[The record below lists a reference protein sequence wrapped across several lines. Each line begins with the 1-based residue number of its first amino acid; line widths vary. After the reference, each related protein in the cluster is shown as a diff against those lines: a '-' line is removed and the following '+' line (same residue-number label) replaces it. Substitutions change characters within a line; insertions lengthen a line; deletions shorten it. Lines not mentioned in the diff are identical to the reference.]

1 MAQPIKITLEPLTE
15 QEGEKPLFTPPEGT
29 TPEQAAAQDFESIV
43 GQAMELPEGFQPP
56 EVGPY
61 TDVEA
66 PKANIPITLEPI
78 AYESTK
84 PGLYERALGAVIP
97 DRAQAALAQGVEA
110 VGEKYVKPAYDWLTT
125 SPQFVRDAVKAQE
138 KKIDEILEK
147 PPVPAGEDVV
157 VDPMLGIMRSQAL
170 PDELSRETAKLV
182 ALKVGEAVSSPIDMA
197 SMAMGGVGPA
207 VTRARYLGKVPAA
220 VEKTVRGVDLGV
232 QATAATPAVVEA
244 VKAINEAVADPSM
257 GNVAGATASAF
268 MASFA
273 GLGAVDA
280 FRATGTRISD
290 RDRVVSDK
298 EWDAVRN
305 RVRAAQMTDE
315 DYSAMMRR
323 PLALPEGLPQI
334 DTART
339 PEGDFIRTV
348 IPSEGTMTARPPLEL
363 PASRPPAEEFVRTV
377 IPSGETIRV
386 QPPRDELAV
395 ANAQSVARTN
405 EFNAKVKRITETFRE
420 DGIVLKRD
428 QAVMMANITD
438 PREYSLTRQAILDT
452 MRPLPQNSPEA
463 RQVRKATS
471 LKGFEEL
478 TPEMVGQG
486 SIKLYRGTKP
496 EWEGAPT
503 VGDALFMS
511 PDRKV
516 AEAYAG
522 KTGKVTEQ
530 DVTFNN
536 LLEADTWIQAKSK
549 LGLARDVGMDGLIRA
564 ARAEGYD
571 GLSFTS
577 KWGREYVVIPPA
589 KKAGVV
595 AAEVPVLEKAAPA
608 PEPLVP
614 LPKSPRMIELE
625 PLIYD
630 SGLVDEVG
638 NPVFVN
644 EAGAPVDPRKY
655 QDPREVVRTPQEQA
669 LFDQQL
675 DRRVDLD
682 RRAAAIELVG
692 KLPKEAS
699 VTVRLP
705 EAEAPVPATFLG
717 RVPDSAGFSR
727 VATSEGEIVVPN
739 VDITAAAAP
748 KPKAAVKARRPEV
761 VRTGTP
767 KVGTETPEVRTKQA
781 ALDEVQ
787 KEEYTA
793 ARLMA
798 LSKEAVAKAKAG
810 KTSKGEIARLEKLS
824 DTATKEFLAAGD
836 KRVAAKKELEAA
848 KVRAKP
854 AEVRT
859 EAPKVGTKQAKV
871 RTDPIQVQEKA
882 EQIQSR
888 IEYLDELKATREITP
903 EEYKARVAEAQAEL
917 AATKATPPT
926 VTKVKDVTVG
936 GWDVQ
941 VGPNKYRIFRDP
953 EDRWWYLDGPGHH
966 SRRVLSAGGTKA
978 DAIKSLT
985 DKEAY
990 WRDLIAR
997 ENAFIARAKKL
1008 RDAAVKK
1015 GMVSRVED
1023 WADKTL
1029 KDYRGRIS
1037 ANPFLDPK
1045 WVAANAV
1052 KGAFIM
1058 GRGATTFGRWSA
1070 GMVKELGDEIRPHLR
1085 KLWKYLHNQDVAG
1098 ILAGRRRVKP
1108 GEGTVKI
1115 TPAELIQQAVGDA
1128 AENRRLFLAMRE
1140 GTGVAKNPEV
1150 TFTTKPD
1157 ASGNTKPITVGATTG
1172 DGGKSYDAW
1181 MEETKAW
1188 MSPKEIADAR
1198 RWYQE
1203 ANQMFRDIYGGDMP
1217 RELLLWL
1224 MSQQNVSPSGGIGNI
1239 SNVKD
1244 MLAGIGLGKKGGLA
1258 HKKLMAVLSGEMVEG
1273 TAAGLSRKLLD
1284 FVDSGQ
1290 LKNTR
1295 TFHGD
1300 DPEMGQPAVADV
1312 WSGRDSGHV
1321 DHQTLSRLY
1330 DMAESGNLYLDGE
1343 PVKLEVSEFKTI
1355 KESGES
1361 RRVPLEM
1368 TYKTPSMPEPVALEV
1383 DLTSSPS
1390 GTQYEGV
1397 SKWMNEGARR
1407 MNLAEFAGISD
1418 WTAIEFQAVGW
1429 MRTLKQ
1435 YGRAGQ
1441 TVQEAFESNI
1451 RRIPAEVNYSSGSI
1465 LPFEFPAWG
1474 DLEPAAQRKITTDV
1488 LNKLVPDLVRAV
1500 GGSLKLVNISEGQ
1513 GRFAGEVSPMTSIE
1527 VLGSDAATTILRDA
1541 LAYVTDQQATMSW
1554 RAVVGGENKRAVIIK
1569 RADGQKLSDADLNR
1583 ITGEAK
1589 LEGYS
1594 VMRSPGDGNMILV
1607 TDADRKFTPRS
1618 FTAEKAK
1625 ALTTRLEEWTKGNP
1639 DLPLDVRDVP
1649 STIKSSTNDWNKSP
1663 DGEVYLQNI
1672 VRAGGGTRV
1681 SQLVDLRKRYASDYL
1696 EPAFAEHSPQLL
1708 EQFRAERADAKG
1720 RWLPDA
1726 IARRDFR
1733 DAIAAAAKKHPYGKA
1748 VTIKTAEEYAERG
1761 FKFYLAPDKS
1771 AGVAVTPDGDLVSVF
1786 KAPGSKVDVDPLL
1799 KQAAERAIKLDAYDT
1814 GNGFLIDKYAKLGF
1828 RPVAR
1833 VAFNPDFAP
1842 KGWSYK
1848 RLGRPDIV
1856 YMVRDP
1862 DGVTGAPKI
1871 KGKYSDIR
1879 DQVPPLQFED
1889 ALKRQTSAAD
1899 DVRTDRSLG
1908 RDRRGSI
1915 NLSLLSALGE
1925 SSIGSAIGFAYGY
1938 NKDSSASTADRIIN
1952 GFMWGALGA
1961 GVANTKL
1968 RNAVLDGIYKAR
1980 IPIKFMGPGPQ
1991 KLLGGMDNW
2000 PIFVRSGLEGMYD
2013 AIKGERMLAESIK
2026 DAPLKALDKLE
2037 KMRGKVGTPGDWTA
2051 VGDFLANRT
2060 SPMLILNKELRAQAK
2075 FVRSTIDDF
2084 SRVLIQT
2091 GIATPGTD
2099 LHDTIVRNM
2108 GEYLTRTYKIF
2119 TDPNFEYD
2127 PANVVRAATEYAT
2140 QLALEGDTRPFADL
2154 VNEGQAQA
2162 AHQMAK
2168 VKGTG
2173 MEPARSFAQGNG
2185 IARVDGS
2192 LLKPRKE
2199 LSEAWAEMLGIEKDP
2214 IRAAAITVDRMADM
2228 IAARATQFKIAEVGL
2243 ELGLLSRRFSKQHSI
2258 PMTPESGRPIS
2269 SDPSAPL
2276 LPNDVARNPLDGL
2289 FTTPEVQ
2296 DAMYTLR
2303 AYQSASAPL
2312 RALSFVTAAVKIG
2325 KTALH
2330 PISVAPNFLSAASQ
2344 PLVQGHLIQ
2353 GIFHPGIYRDA
2364 FSISFNTPIPSNA
2377 AKIRADIP
2385 MLIREGILKQDV
2397 NLNDLVETAQTA
2409 GYTDLGNR
2417 MVTWFPKTMAIPK
2430 GLIKG
2435 ALWTYGK
2442 VEEFPRLI
2450 SFYAEVGRYSWA
2462 MFGKTMDDLAPEE
2475 LALVYRK
2482 AVDVTKRV
2490 YPNSQMVP
2498 EVVKKFS
2505 TTGALEPFVAYKWS
2519 VFQTTMETV
2528 KTVKSD
2534 IDEGRKTGNPRMI
2547 QSGVVRLTGLIGAL
2561 YGAYWMNEALNQING
2576 VSGEQDKALRRRLPD
2591 WDRTGMLIVP
2601 TLTPEEV
2608 AYANQSYLLPQ
2619 SLISSAIKAG
2629 LEGAD
2634 PVQAGAAFIKET
2646 AGSMVSDGGL
2656 ILKPVMEA
2664 VTGFNE
2670 YGRRIYPRDGGK
2682 YVDVSEIQA
2691 DAVRNAATGG
2701 QNLVTGAM
2709 HVLKSAA
2716 PGFMTE
2722 GLKWYKSAR
2731 EEVGPD
2737 GQIYKPGDLGARL
2750 MGVRLHR
2757 INLPLQFE
2765 RQAGELFSRIN
2776 DARTEFGRARNRKDA
2791 TPESIETAYQ
2801 MSEQSRRIVYRDL
2814 VQYLDDAKLLGQNRD
2829 ETIRM
2834 LQKAGVPS
2842 DFLLGAINKIY
2853 IPGTKE
2859 KEVSARDQFE
2869 AIKRL
2874 PEAEQ
2879 MAQWT
2884 RIQMTDPKLAKQFQ
2898 QFGQEETRGI
2908 TSEIRMLKNLDE
2920 DNGQRARMIAQL
2932 VLNAGEDGRDIKLQE
2947 FRSAGLIKGETG
2959 RQLFGDS
2966 DAASKTWAEAEVL
2979 LQTGKNPNFL
2989 PLPSSSIEA
2998 APRPALPYN
3007 ARQIESMKTLEQP
3020 TQPTPPIQ
3028 LPPEGEVFQDDSTGK
3043 TYRKRPDGSYERI
3056 R

>member
-15 QEGEKPLFTPPEGT
+15 QEGEKPLFTPPAEI
-29 TPEQAAAQDFESIV
+29 TPEQAAAENFEIIV
-43 GQAMELPEGFQPP
+43 GRAMELPEGFQPP

-61 TDVEA
+61 TDIEA
-66 PKANIPITLEPI
+66 TKANIPITLEPV
-78 AYESTK
+78 AYESTE
-84 PGLYERALGAVIP
+84 PGTYEQILGKFLP
-97 DRAQAALAQGVEA
+97 DKTQAALAQGVEA
-110 VGEKYVKPAYDWLTT
+110 AGEKYVKPAYDWLTT
-125 SPQFVRDAVKAQE
+125 SPKFVRDAVKAQE

-170 PDELSRETAKLV
+170 PDELSRETAKLA

-207 VTRARYLGKVPAA
+207 VTRARYLGRVSAP

-244 VKAINEAVADPSM
+244 VKAINEAVADPTA
-257 GNVAGATASAF
+257 GNIAGATASTFLA
-268 MASFA
+268 AFA
-273 GLGAVDA
+273 GPAVVDA

-290 RDRVVSDK
+290 RDYVVSDAQW
-298 EWDAVRN
+298 EAAQN
-305 RVRAAQMTDE
+305 RMRAAQMTDA
-315 DYSAMMRR
+315 DFSAARTR
-323 PLALPEGLPQI
+323 PLELPEGLPQI

-377 IPSGETIRV
+377 IPSGETIQV
-386 QPPRDELAV
+386 QPPRDELAE
-395 ANAQSVARTN
+395 ANVRSVARTK
-405 EFNAKVKRITETFRE
+405 EFNERVKRITETFRE

-549 LGLARDVGMDGLIRA
+549 LGLARDAGMDGLIRA
-564 ARAEGYD
+564 ARAQGYD

-595 AAEVPVLEKAAPA
+595 AGEVPVLEKAAPA

-614 LPKSPRMIELE
+614 LPVSPRRIELE

-655 QDPREVVRTPQEQA
+655 QDPREVVRTPQEQV
-669 LFDQQL
+669 LYDQQL
-675 DRRVDLD
+675 DRRIDLE
-682 RRAAAIELVG
+682 RKSTAIELVE

-705 EAEAPVPATFLG
+705 EADAPVPATFLG

-739 VDITAAAAP
+739 VDITAAPQAPAA
-748 KPKAAVKARRPEV
+748 AAA
-761 VRTGTP
+761 
-767 KVGTETPEVRTKQA
+767 
-781 ALDEVQ
+781 
-787 KEEYTA
+787 
-793 ARLMA
+793 MA
-798 LSKEAVAKAKAG
+798 
-810 KTSKGEIARLEKLS
+810 
-824 DTATKEFLAAGD
+824 
-836 KRVAAKKELEAA
+836 
-848 KVRAKP
+848 
-854 AEVRT
+854 
-859 EAPKVGTKQAKV
+859 Q
-871 RTDPIQVQEKA
+871 PI
-882 EQIQSR
+882 
-888 IEYLDELKATREITP
+888 
-903 EEYKARVAEAQAEL
+903 
-917 AATKATPPT
+917 
-926 VTKVKDVTVG
+926 VTKVKDPTIG

-941 VGPNKYRIFRDP
+941 LGPNKYRIFRDP
-953 EDRWWYLDGPGHH
+953 ENRWWYLDAVGHY
-966 SRRVLSAGGTKA
+966 SGRVLSVRDKA
-978 DAIKSLT
+978 DAIKNLIENEAFWIKSIEQENLTIAKIRARTVEAKATPAKAAAKATVPAAPLAPAPAEVLKPGLDTKMAEVEVALSVVPSSKSTGKMPGLDKLNKESQTDPMAARLLSDIAADTLRFLFQDVPTAKVDYIPAIGLYGGELEGSLRMRLT
-985 DKEAY
+985 FNEA
-990 WRDLIAR
+990 D
-997 ENAFIARAKKL
+997 RAKVL
-1008 RDAAVKK
+1008 VRL
-1015 GMVSRVED
+1015 SR
-1023 WADKTL
+1023 
-1029 KDYRGRIS
+1029 
-1037 ANPFLDPK
+1037 F
-1045 WVAANAV
+1045 
-1052 KGAFIM
+1052 
-1058 GRGATTFGRWSA
+1058 
-1070 GMVKELGDEIRPHLR
+1070 
-1085 KLWKYLHNQDVAG
+1085 
-1098 ILAGRRRVKP
+1098 
-1108 GEGTVKI
+1108 
-1115 TPAELIQQAVGDA
+1115 
-1128 AENRRLFLAMRE
+1128 
-1140 GTGVAKNPEV
+1140 AKNFDQEQIHMRLVLPE
-1150 TFTTKPD
+1150 D
-1157 ASGNTKPITVGATTG
+1157 SLVGQSYG
-1172 DGGKSYDAW
+1172 DGSYNTSSYTW
-1181 MEETKAW
+1181 KAKGLER
-1188 MSPKEIADAR
+1188 PKIE
-1198 RWYQE
+1198 Q
-1203 ANQMFRDIYGGDMP
+1203 
-1217 RELLLWL
+1217 
-1224 MSQQNVSPSGGIGNI
+1224 
-1239 SNVKD
+1239 
-1244 MLAGIGLGKKGGLA
+1244 LA
-1258 HKKLMAVLSGEMVEG
+1258 
-1273 TAAGLSRKLLD
+1273 
-1284 FVDSGQ
+1284 
-1290 LKNTR
+1290 
-1295 TFHGD
+1295 
-1300 DPEMGQPAVADV
+1300 
-1312 WSGRDSGHV
+1312 
-1321 DHQTLSRLY
+1321 
-1330 DMAESGNLYLDGE
+1330 
-1343 PVKLEVSEFKTI
+1343 
-1355 KESGES
+1355 KESGLYGFTVS
-1361 RRVPLEM
+1361 NDQLLAYYVGDPN
-1368 TYKTPSMPEPVALEV
+1368 
-1383 DLTSSPS
+1383 DLKAI
-1390 GTQYEGV
+1390 TQFKKSAEKV
-1397 SKWMNEGARR
+1397 SKSLG
-1407 MNLAEFAGISD
+1407 
-1418 WTAIEFQAVGW
+1418 
-1429 MRTLKQ
+1429 
-1435 YGRAGQ
+1435 
-1441 TVQEAFESNI
+1441 
-1451 RRIPAEVNYSSGSI
+1451 
-1465 LPFEFPAWG
+1465 
-1474 DLEPAAQRKITTDV
+1474 
-1488 LNKLVPDLVRAV
+1488 RAV
-1500 GGSLKLVNISEGQ
+1500 GRVERLWVYGRGGIKLPDIRGGLPVAASESNAIAQRIASRLASREVKALPQDTKLTPEIKARGVQIAKAYGEMPMDDLSTNWKTRRAYEELSDEIIEQFAALPIKVEIWRGDGQPYKNSKEMRTDILQRNHLYIFGTDAKSFGPEGIVYDNHPLLEKSDFTDMRGRPLLVNDLFRAVHDYYAHTLSPVQFGPL
-1513 GRFAGEVSPMTSIE
+1513 GETAAHRNHMLMTRSPWARWAMTSE
-1527 VLGSDAATTILRDA
+1527 TLGQNN
-1541 LAYVTDQQATMSW
+1541 YVNF
-1554 RAVVGGENKRAVIIK
+1554 G
-1569 RADGQKLSDADLNR
+1569 
-1583 ITGEAK
+1583 
-1589 LEGYS
+1589 
-1594 VMRSPGDGNMILV
+1594 
-1607 TDADRKFTPRS
+1607 
-1618 FTAEKAK
+1618 
-1625 ALTTRLEEWTKGNP
+1625 
-1639 DLPLDVRDVP
+1639 
-1649 STIKSSTNDWNKSP
+1649 P
-1663 DGEVYLQNI
+1663 DGEFN
-1672 VRAGGGTRV
+1672 RANPAKT
-1681 SQLVDLRKRYASDYL
+1681 KYAPQKTALLPIEFTKIGDPML
-1696 EPAFAEHSPQLL
+1696 DAEM
-1708 EQFRAERADAKG
+1708 
-1720 RWLPDA
+1720 DA
-1726 IARRDFR
+1726 IGKM
-1733 DAIAAAAKKHPYGKA
+1733 KKPEFTREGKRKIS
-1748 VTIKTAEEYAERG
+1748 TER
-1761 FKFYLAPDKS
+1761 
-1771 AGVAVTPDGDLVSVF
+1771 
-1786 KAPGSKVDVDPLL
+1786 
-1799 KQAAERAIKLDAYDT
+1799 
-1814 GNGFLIDKYAKLGF
+1814 
-1828 RPVAR
+1828 
-1833 VAFNPDFAP
+1833 
-1842 KGWSYK
+1842 
-1848 RLGRPDIV
+1848 
-1856 YMVRDP
+1856 
-1862 DGVTGAPKI
+1862 
-1871 KGKYSDIR
+1871 
-1879 DQVPPLQFED
+1879 
-1889 ALKRQTSAAD
+1889 
-1899 DVRTDRSLG
+1899 
-1908 RDRRGSI
+1908 RRGAL

-1968 RNAVLDGIYKAR
+1968 RNAVFDRLYKAR

-2013 AIKGERMLAESIK
+2013 VIKGERMLAESIK
-2026 DAPLKALDKLE
+2026 DAPLKALDALE
-2037 KMRGKVGTPGDWTA
+2037 KMRPGTAPSMMNRVMSKAGLVRPFVAATPGDWTA
-2051 VGDFLANRT
+2051 VGDFLANRA

-2075 FVRSTIDDF
+2075 LVRSTLDDF

-2140 QLALEGDTRPFADL
+2140 QLKLEKDPRPFSDL

-2162 AHQMAK
+2162 AYQMAK

-2192 LLKPRKE
+2192 ILKPRKE

-2214 IRAAAITVDRMADM
+2214 IRSAAITVDRMADM
-2228 IAARATQFKIAEVGL
+2228 IAARATQFKIVEVGL
-2243 ELGLLSRRFSKQHSI
+2243 ELGLLSRRFGKQHSI

-2289 FTTPEVQ
+2289 FTTPEVR
-2296 DAMYTLR
+2296 DGMYTLR

-2312 RALSFVTAAVKIG
+2312 RALSFLTAGVKIG

-2353 GIFHPGIYRDA
+2353 AMFHPGIYRDA
-2364 FSISFNTPIPSNA
+2364 FSISFNTPFPSNA
-2377 AKIRADIP
+2377 AKIKSDIP

-2409 GYTDLGNR
+2409 GYTDVGNKL
-2417 MVTWFPKTMAIPK
+2417 VTWFPKLTAIPK

-2519 VFQTTMETV
+2519 VFQTAMETV

-2534 IDEGRKTGNPRMI
+2534 INEGRKTGNPRMI

-2709 HVLKSAA
+2709 HVLKSTA
-2716 PGFMTE
+2716 PGFITE
-2722 GLKWYKSAR
+2722 GMKWYKSAR

-2737 GQIYKPGDLGARL
+2737 GQIYKPSDLGARL
-2750 MGVRLHR
+2750 MGVRLQR

-2765 RQAGELFSRIN
+2765 RQAGELFSRVN

-2814 VQYLDDAKLLGQNRD
+2814 VQYLDDAKLLGQDR
-2829 ETIRM
+2829 EATVRM
-2834 LQKAGVPS
+2834 LQRAGVPS
-2842 DFLLGAINKIY
+2842 DFLLGAINRIY
-2853 IPGTKE
+2853 VPGAKE

-2869 AIKRL
+2869 AMKLL
-2874 PEAEQ
+2874 PEAKQ
-2879 MAQWT
+2879 MAEWT
-2884 RIQMTDPKLAKQFQ
+2884 RIQMEDPKLAKQFQ
-2898 QFGQEETRGI
+2898 KFGQEAARGV
-2908 TSEIRMLKNLDE
+2908 TSEVRMLQNLDE

-2932 VLNAGEDGRDIKLQE
+2932 VLNEGEDTREAKLQE
-2947 FRSAGLIKGETG
+2947 FRNAGLIKGETG
-2959 RQLFGDS
+2959 RMLFGDS
-2966 DAASKTWAEAEVL
+2966 EAASKIWAEADVL
-2979 LQTGKNPNFL
+2979 LRTGKNPNFL
-2989 PLPSSSIEA
+2989 PLPSSSVVEGPPKPA
-2998 APRPALPYN
+2998 EPPKRATPPVQSAPQENVFRDSQTGKLWRQLPDGRY
-3007 ARQIESMKTLEQP
+3007 EEV
-3020 TQPTPPIQ
+3020 TQPPPVPGKKTSFI
-3028 LPPEGEVFQDDSTGK
+3028 EGRLYRDPTTGVMK
-3043 TYRKRPDGSYERI
+3043 VYRNGQFV
-3056 R
+3056 

>member
-1 MAQPIKITLEPLTE
+1 MAQPTEITLEPLTE
-15 QEGEKPLFTPPEGT
+15 QEGEKPLFTPPAEI
-29 TPEQAAAQDFESIV
+29 TPEQAAAQEFESIV

-61 TDVEA
+61 TDIEA
-66 PKANIPITLEPI
+66 TKANIPITLEPVV
-78 AYESTK
+78 YESTE
-84 PGLYERALGAVIP
+84 PGMYERVLGAFLP
-97 DRAQAALAQGVEA
+97 DKTQAALAQAVETA
-110 VGEKYVKPAYDWLTT
+110 GEEYIKPAYDWLTT
-125 SPQFVRDAVKAQE
+125 SPKFVRDAVKAQE
-138 KKIDEILEK
+138 KKIDEILAR
-147 PPVPAGEDVV
+147 PPAPAEEDVV
-157 VDPMLGIMRSQAL
+157 VDPMLGITRSQAL
-170 PDELSRETAKLV
+170 PSELSGETAKLV

-207 VTRARYLGKVPAA
+207 VTRARYLGRVSAPL
-220 VEKTVRGVDLGV
+220 EKTVRGVDLGV
-232 QATAATPAVVEA
+232 QTTAATPAVVEA
-244 VKAINEAVADPSM
+244 VKAINEAVADPTA
-257 GNVAGATASAF
+257 GNIAGATASAF
-268 MASFA
+268 MAGFA

-298 EWDAVRN
+298 EWGAVRN
-305 RVRAAQMTDE
+305 RVKAAQMTDE
-315 DYSAMMRR
+315 EYSAMMRR

-348 IPSEGTMTARPPLEL
+348 VPPGETVVARPPLEL
-363 PASRPPAEEFVRTV
+363 PASRPPAEEFIRTV
-377 IPSGETIRV
+377 IPSGETINV
-386 QPPRDELAV
+386 PPPRDELAE
-395 ANAQSVARTN
+395 ANIRSVARTKDFN
-405 EFNAKVKRITETFRE
+405 ERVKRITETFRE
-420 DGIVLKRD
+420 EGIVLKRD

-452 MRPLPQNSPEA
+452 LRPLPQNSPEA

-478 TPEMVGQG
+478 TPEMVK
-486 SIKLYRGTKP
+486 I
-496 EWEGAPT
+496 E
-503 VGDALFMS
+503 
-511 PDRKV
+511 
-516 AEAYAG
+516 
-522 KTGKVTEQ
+522 
-530 DVTFNN
+530 
-536 LLEADTWIQAKSK
+536 
-549 LGLARDVGMDGLIRA
+549 
-564 ARAEGYD
+564 
-571 GLSFTS
+571 
-577 KWGREYVVIPPA
+577 PP
-589 KKAGVV
+589 KKRGVV
-595 AAEVPVLEKAAPA
+595 AGEVPVLEKAAPT
-608 PEPLVP
+608 PEPLTP
-614 LPKSPRMIELE
+614 LPVSLRRIELE

-644 EAGAPVDPRKY
+644 ERGAPVDPRKY
-655 QDPREVVRTPQEQA
+655 QDPREVIRTPQEQA
-669 LFDQQL
+669 LYDQQL
-675 DRRVDLD
+675 TRLTELGRKS
-682 RRAAAIELVG
+682 AALEAVQQ
-692 KLPKEAS
+692 LPENAP

-705 EAEAPVPATFLG
+705 EAGAPVPATFLG

-727 VATSEGEIVVPN
+727 VATSEGQMVVPN
-739 VDITAAAAP
+739 VDIVAAAAP
-748 KPKAAVKARRPEV
+748 KPKAVVKARRPEV
-761 VRTGTP
+761 VRT
-767 KVGTETPEVRTKQA
+767 EIPEVRAKQA
-781 ALDEVQ
+781 ALEAAEKDEYV
-787 KEEYTA
+787 A
-793 ARLMA
+793 ARVSIAAREML
-798 LSKEAVAKAKAG
+798 AKAKTG
-810 KTSKGEIARLEKLS
+810 KTSKVEIARLEKSS
-824 DTATKEFLAAGD
+824 DDAREEFLAASD
-836 KRVAAKKELEAA
+836 KKIAAAKALEEVKSPTGGA
-848 KVRAKP
+848 P
-854 AEVRT
+854 A
-859 EAPKVGTKQAKV
+859 
-871 RTDPIQVQEKA
+871 
-882 EQIQSR
+882 
-888 IEYLDELKATREITP
+888 
-903 EEYKARVAEAQAEL
+903 
-917 AATKATPPT
+917 
-926 VTKVKDVTVG
+926 VTKVKDITVG

-941 VGPNKYRIFRDP
+941 LGPNKYRIFRDP

-966 SRRVLSAGGTKA
+966 SRRVLSTGTKA
-978 DAIKSLT
+978 DAIKSLADNET
-985 DKEAY
+985 Y
-990 WRDLIAR
+990 WQNLIAR
-997 ENAFIARAKKL
+997 ENAFIARGKKL
-1008 RDAAVKK
+1008 RDAAMKK

-1029 KDYRGRIS
+1029 KDYRGRVS

-1045 WVAANAV
+1045 WVAANAI

-1058 GRGATTFGRWSA
+1058 GRGATTFSRWSA
-1070 GMVKELGDEIRPHLR
+1070 GMLKELGEEIRPHLR
-1085 KLWKYLHNQDVAG
+1085 KLWKYLHNEDVPG
-1098 ILAGRRRVKP
+1098 ILAGRRRVKA
-1108 GEGTVKI
+1108 TTKI

-1128 AENRRLFLAMRE
+1128 AENRRLFLAMRQ

-1157 ASGNTKPITVGATTG
+1157 ADGKTKPITVGATTG

-1198 RWYQE
+1198 LWYRE
-1203 ANQMFRDIYGGDMP
+1203 ANQMFRDIYGDDMP

-1258 HKKLMAVLSGEMVEG
+1258 HKKLMAVLSGEMAEG

-1300 DPEMGQPAVADV
+1300 DPAMGQPAVADV

-1355 KESGES
+1355 KEGGER

-1368 TYKTPSMPEPVALEV
+1368 TYKTASMPEPVPLEV

-1397 SKWMNEGARR
+1397 SKWMNDGARR
-1407 MNLAEFAGISD
+1407 MNLAEFAGITD
-1418 WTAIEFQAVGW
+1418 WTPIEFQAVGW

-1488 LNKLVPDLVRAV
+1488 LNKLVPDLVKTV

-1541 LAYVTDQQATMSW
+1541 LAYVTDQQTAMSW

-1569 RADGQKLSDADLNR
+1569 RADGQKLSDTDLNR

-1607 TDADRKFTPRS
+1607 TDADRNFTPRS
-1618 FTAEKAK
+1618 FSAEKAK

-1663 DGEVYLQNI
+1663 NGEVYLQNI

-1681 SQLVDLRKRYASDYL
+1681 SQLVGLRNRYAAEYL

-1726 IARRDFR
+1726 LARRDFR

-1771 AGVAVTPDGDLVSVF
+1771 AGVGVTPDGDLVSVF
-1786 KAPGSKVDVDPLL
+1786 KAPGSKADVDPLL

-1814 GNGFLIDKYAKLGF
+1814 GNGFLINKYGKLGF

-1848 RLGRPDIV
+1848 QLGRPDIV

-1862 DGVTGAPKI
+1862 DGVTGAPKVE
-1871 KGKYSDIR
+1871 GNYSEIR
-1879 DQVPPLQFED
+1879 NQIPPMQFED
-1889 ALKRQTSAAD
+1889 AVKRQAAAAD
-1899 DVRTDRSLG
+1899 DVRTDRSMS
-1908 RDRRGSI
+1908 RARRGAI

-1968 RNAVLDGIYKAR
+1968 RNAVFDGLYKAR
-1980 IPIKFMGPGPQ
+1980 IPVKVMGPGAQ
-1991 KLLGGMDNW
+1991 RLLGGMDNW
-2000 PIFVRSGLEGMYD
+2000 PIFVRSGLGGLYD
-2013 AIKGERMLAESIK
+2013 VIKGERMLAESIK
-2026 DAPLKALDKLE
+2026 DTPLKALDALE

-2051 VGDFLANRT
+2051 VGDYLANQAN
-2060 SPMLILNKELRAQAK
+2060 PMLILNKELRAQAK
-2075 FVRSTIDDF
+2075 IVRSTIDDF
-2084 SRVLIQT
+2084 SRALVAL
-2091 GIATPGTD
+2091 GIATPGSD
-2099 LHDTIVRNM
+2099 LHDTIYDNL
-2108 GEYLTRTYKIF
+2108 GKYLTRTYKIF

-2127 PANVVRAATEYAT
+2127 PANVVRAATEYAA
-2140 QLALEGDTRPFADL
+2140 QLRLEGDTRPFEDL
-2154 VNEGQAQA
+2154 VNEGHAQTA
-2162 AHQMAK
+2162 YQMAK

-2192 LLKPRKE
+2192 ILKPRKE
-2199 LSEAWAEMLGIEKDP
+2199 LSEAWAELLGIEKDP

-2228 IAARATQFKIAEVGL
+2228 IAARATQFKIAEVGE
-2243 ELGLLSRRFSKQHSI
+2243 ELGLLSRRFSKQHPI
-2258 PMTPESGRPIS
+2258 PMTSEKGTPVS

-2276 LPNDVARNPLDGL
+2276 LPRDVARNPLDGL
-2289 FTTPEVQ
+2289 FTTPEVR
-2296 DAMYTLR
+2296 DAMFTLR
-2303 AYQSASAPL
+2303 AYQTASLPIRSLA
-2312 RALSFVTAAVKIG
+2312 FITAGVKIG

-2353 GIFHPGIYRDA
+2353 AIFHPGIYRDA
-2364 FSISFNTPIPSNA
+2364 FSISFNTPFPSNA
-2377 AKIRADIP
+2377 AKIKADIP

-2409 GYTDLGNR
+2409 GYTDVGNKL
-2417 MVTWFPKTMAIPK
+2417 VTWFPKTMAIPK
-2430 GLIKG
+2430 GIIKG

-2450 SFYAEVGRYSWA
+2450 SFYAEAGRYSHA
-2462 MFGKTMDDLAPEE
+2462 MFGKPFEDLVPEE
-2475 LALVYRK
+2475 AALVYRK
-2482 AVDVTKRV
+2482 AIDVTKRV

-2505 TTGALEPFVAYKWS
+2505 TVGALEPFVAYKWS
-2519 VFQTTMETV
+2519 IFQTTVETV
-2528 KTVKSD
+2528 KTAKGD
-2534 IDEGRKTGNPRMI
+2534 LDEGRRTGNPRMI
-2547 QSGVVRLTGLIGAL
+2547 KAGVARLTGLIGAL
-2561 YGAYWMNEALNQING
+2561 YGAYWLNEAYNQLNG

-2591 WDRTGMLIVP
+2591 WDRTGMLMVT
-2601 TLTPEEV
+2601 TLTPDEV

-2619 SLISSAIKAG
+2619 SMISAAIKAG
-2629 LEGAD
+2629 LEGVTPA
-2634 PVQAGAAFIKET
+2634 QAGAAFIKET

-2664 VTGFNE
+2664 VTGYNE

-2682 YVDVSEIQA
+2682 YVDVSGVQA
-2691 DAVRNAATGG
+2691 DAIRNAATGG
-2701 QNLVTGAM
+2701 QNLVVGAM
-2709 HVLKSAA
+2709 HVLKSTA
-2716 PGFMTE
+2716 PGFLTE
-2722 GLKWYKSAR
+2722 GMKWYRAAR

-2737 GQIYKPGDLGARL
+2737 GQVYKVGDLGARL
-2750 MGVRLHR
+2750 LGARLQR

-2776 DARTEFGRARNRKDA
+2776 EARTEFGRARNRKDA
-2791 TPESIETAYQ
+2791 TPESVESAYQ
-2801 MSEQSRRIVYRDL
+2801 LSEQSRRIVYRDL
-2814 VQYLDDAKLLGQNRD
+2814 VQYLDDAKMLSQDR
-2829 ETIRM
+2829 EATIRL
-2834 LQKAGVPS
+2834 LQKAGIPS

-2853 IPGTKE
+2853 VPGAKE
-2859 KEVSARDQFE
+2859 KQVSARDEFE

-2879 MAQWT
+2879 LAQWT
-2884 RIQMTDPKLAKQFQ
+2884 RIQMEDPKLAKQFQ
-2898 QFGQEETRGI
+2898 KFGQEEARGI
-2908 TSEIRMLKNLDE
+2908 TLEVRMLQNLDE

-2932 VLNAGEDGRDIKLQE
+2932 VLNETEDNRGPKLQE
-2947 FRSAGLIKGETG
+2947 FRNAGLIKGETG

-2966 DAASKTWAEAEVL
+2966 DAASKIWAEADVL
-2979 LQTGKNPNFL
+2979 LRTGKNPNFL
-2989 PLPSSSIEA
+2989 PLPSSSA
-2998 APRPALPYN
+2998 VQGPPKPAEPPKRATSPTQPPPQEGLFRDSETGKLWRQLPNGQY
-3007 ARQIESMKTLEQP
+3007 EEVTQP
-3020 TQPTPPIQ
+3020 TQGPA
-3028 LPPEGEVFQDDSTGK
+3028 G
-3043 TYRKRPDGSYERI
+3043 R
-3056 R
+3056 

>member
-15 QEGEKPLFTPPEGT
+15 QEGERPLFTSPAEI
-29 TPEQAAAQDFESIV
+29 TPEQAAAQEFESIV

-61 TDVEA
+61 TDIEA
-66 PKANIPITLEPI
+66 TKANIPIKLEPVV
-78 AYESTK
+78 YESTE
-84 PGLYERALGAVIP
+84 PGMYERVLGAFLP
-97 DRAQAALAQGVEA
+97 DKTQAALAQAAETA
-110 VGEKYVKPAYDWLTT
+110 GEKYIKPAYDWLTT
-125 SPQFVRDAVKAQE
+125 SPQFVRDAVKKQE
-138 KKIDEILEK
+138 AKIDEILAR
-147 PPVPAGEDVV
+147 PPAPAEEDVV

-197 SMAMGGVGPA
+197 SIAMGGGIGPA
-207 VTRARYLGKVPAA
+207 VTAARRMGKVSAS
-220 VEKTVRGVDLGV
+220 VEKTVRGVDLGA
-232 QATAATPAVVEA
+232 QITAATPAVVEA
-244 VKAINEAVADPSM
+244 VKAINEAVADPTA
-257 GNVAGATASAF
+257 GNVAGATASTFLA
-268 MASFA
+268 AFA

-290 RDRVVSDK
+290 RDRVLSDN

-305 RVRAAQMTDE
+305 RVKAAQMTDE

-339 PEGDFIRTV
+339 PEGEFIRTV
-348 IPSEGTMTARPPLEL
+348 IPSDGAVAPRPQPALPEFRAPMGEPSIATFLPSGETVLARPPLEL
-363 PASRPPAEEFVRTV
+363 PEFRAPVEELSMPTS
-377 IPSGETIRV
+377 IPSGETIQLPGPRV
-386 QPPRDELAV
+386 D
-395 ANAQSVARTN
+395 
-405 EFNAKVKRITETFRE
+405 RIITAFSE
-420 DGIVLKRD
+420 DGIKLSRE
-428 QAVMMANITD
+428 QATQLANITS
-438 PREYSLTRQAILDT
+438 PLEYSLTRQAILDT
-452 MRPLPQNSPEA
+452 VLPLPENVPAA
-463 RQVRKATS
+463 RELRKATS
-471 LKGFEEL
+471 LKGFEEMI
-478 TPEMVGQG
+478 P
-486 SIKLYRGTKP
+486 
-496 EWEGAPT
+496 
-503 VGDALFMS
+503 
-511 PDRKV
+511 V
-516 AEAYAG
+516 A
-522 KTGKVTEQ
+522 
-530 DVTFNN
+530 
-536 LLEADTWIQAKSK
+536 
-549 LGLARDVGMDGLIRA
+549 
-564 ARAEGYD
+564 
-571 GLSFTS
+571 
-577 KWGREYVVIPPA
+577 A
-589 KKAGVV
+589 KKATP

-644 EAGAPVDPRKY
+644 ERGAPVDPRKY

-669 LFDQQL
+669 LYDQQISRLVEL
-675 DRRVDLD
+675 DRKSTALEV
-682 RRAAAIELVG
+682 VQQ
-692 KLPKEAS
+692 LPENAP

-705 EAEAPVPATFLG
+705 EAETPVPATFLG

-727 VATSEGEIVVPN
+727 VATSEGEMVVPN
-739 VDITAAAAP
+739 VDIAAAAAP
-748 KPKAAVKARRPEV
+748 KPKAVVKARRPEV
-761 VRTGTP
+761 VRT
-767 KVGTETPEVRTKQA
+767 ETSVVRAESPEVRTKQA
-781 ALDEVQ
+781 ALGAAEKDEYV
-787 KEEYTA
+787 A
-793 ARLMA
+793 A
-798 LSKEAVAKAKAG
+798 LSMAAFKEMLVKAKAG
-810 KTSKGEIARLEKLS
+810 KTSKKEIARLEKLR
-824 DTATKEFLAAGD
+824 DDATKEFLAAGD
-836 KRVAAKKELEAA
+836 KKIDAKQELEA
-848 KVRAKP
+848 VQSRAEP
-854 AEVRT
+854 
-859 EAPKVGTKQAKV
+859 AKV
-871 RTDPIQVQEKA
+871 RTKIPEVRTDSIKVQEKA

-903 EEYKARVAEAQAEL
+903 EEYKTRVAEAKAEL
-917 AATKATPPT
+917 AATKATPPV
-926 VTKVKDVTVG
+926 VTKVKDVTIG

-978 DAIKSLT
+978 DAIQSLT

-1008 RDAAVKK
+1008 RDAAMKK

-1029 KDYRGRIS
+1029 KDYQGRVS

-1070 GMVKELGDEIRPHLR
+1070 GMLKELGEEIRPHLR
-1085 KLWKYLHNQDVAG
+1085 KLWKYLHNEDVPG

-1108 GEGTVKI
+1108 TTKI

-1128 AENRRLFLAMRE
+1128 AENRRLFLAMRQ

-1157 ASGNTKPITVGATTG
+1157 ANGKTKPITVGATTG

-1198 RWYQE
+1198 LWYRE
-1203 ANQMFRDIYGGDMP
+1203 ANQMFRDIYGDDMP

-1258 HKKLMAVLSGEMVEG
+1258 HKKLMAVLSGEMAEG

-1300 DPEMGQPAVADV
+1300 DPAMGQPAVADV

-1355 KESGES
+1355 KEGAER

-1368 TYKTPSMPEPVALEV
+1368 TYKTASMPEPVPLEV

-1397 SKWMNEGARR
+1397 SKWMNDGARR
-1407 MNLAEFAGISD
+1407 MNLVGFAGITD
-1418 WTAIEFQAVGW
+1418 WTPIEFQAVGW

-1618 FTAEKAK
+1618 FSAEKAK

-1663 DGEVYLQNI
+1663 NGEVYLQNI

-1681 SQLVDLRKRYASDYL
+1681 SQLVDLRKRYASEYL

-1771 AGVAVTPDGDLVSVF
+1771 AGVGVTPDGDLVSVF
-1786 KAPGSKVDVDPLL
+1786 KAPGSKADVDPLL

-1814 GNGFLIDKYAKLGF
+1814 GNGFLINKYGKLGF

-1862 DGVTGAPKI
+1862 DGVTGAPKVE
-1871 KGKYSDIR
+1871 GNYSEIR
-1879 DQVPPLQFED
+1879 NQIPPLQFED
-1889 ALKRQTSAAD
+1889 AVKRQAAAAD
-1899 DVRTDRSLG
+1899 DVRTDRSMS
-1908 RDRRGSI
+1908 RARRGAI

-1938 NKDSSASTADRIIN
+1938 NKDSSASTMDRIIN

-1968 RNAVLDGIYKAR
+1968 RNAVFDGLYKAR
-1980 IPIKFMGPGPQ
+1980 IPVKVMGPGAQ

-2000 PIFVRSGLEGMYD
+2000 PIFVRSGLGELYD
-2013 AIKGERMLAESIK
+2013 VIKGERMLAESVK
-2026 DAPLKALDKLE
+2026 DTPLKALDALE

-2051 VGDFLANRT
+2051 VGDYLANQAN
-2060 SPMLILNKELRAQAK
+2060 PMLILNKELRAQAK
-2075 FVRSTIDDF
+2075 IVRSTIDDF
-2084 SRVLIQT
+2084 SRNLVAL
-2091 GIATPGTD
+2091 GIATPGSD
-2099 LHDTIVRNM
+2099 LHDTIYNNL
-2108 GEYLTRTYKIF
+2108 GKYLTRTYKIF

-2140 QLALEGDTRPFADL
+2140 QLKLEGDTRPFADL

-2162 AHQMAK
+2162 AYQMAK

-2185 IARVDGS
+2185 IARVDKS
-2192 LLKPRKE
+2192 ILKPRKE

-2258 PMTPESGRPIS
+2258 PMTSEEGPPIS

-2276 LPNDVARNPLDGL
+2276 LPRDVARNPLDGL
-2289 FTTPEVQ
+2289 FTTPEVR
-2296 DAMYTLR
+2296 DAMFTLR

-2312 RALSFVTAAVKIG
+2312 RALAFSTAAVKIG

-2353 GIFHPGIYRDA
+2353 AIFHPGIYRDA
-2364 FSISFNTPIPSNA
+2364 LSISFNTPFPSNA

-2397 NLNDLVETAQTA
+2397 NLNDLVETAQAA
-2409 GYTDLGNR
+2409 GYTDVGNKL
-2417 MVTWFPKTMAIPK
+2417 VTWFPKTMAIPK
-2430 GLIKG
+2430 AVIKG

-2450 SFYAEVGRYSWA
+2450 SFYAEVGRYSHA
-2462 MFGKTMDDLAPEE
+2462 LFGKPFEDLVPEE
-2475 LALVYRK
+2475 AALVYRK
-2482 AVDVTKRV
+2482 AIDVTKRV

-2505 TTGALEPFVAYKWS
+2505 TVGALEPFVAYKWS
-2519 VFQTTMETV
+2519 IFQTTIETV
-2528 KTVKSD
+2528 KTVTTD
-2534 IDEGRKTGNPRMI
+2534 IDEGRRTGNPRMI
-2547 QSGVVRLTGLIGAL
+2547 KAGVARLTGLIGAL
-2561 YGAYWMNEALNQING
+2561 YGAYWLNEAYNQLNG

-2591 WDRTGMLIVP
+2591 WDRTGMLVVP
-2601 TLTPEEV
+2601 TLTPDEV

-2619 SLISSAIKAG
+2619 SMISAAIKAG
-2629 LEGAD
+2629 LEGVTPA
-2634 PVQAGAAFIKET
+2634 QAGAAFIKET

-2656 ILKPVMEA
+2656 ILKPVMET
-2664 VTGFNE
+2664 VTGYNE

-2691 DAVRNAATGG
+2691 DAIRNAATGG
-2701 QNLVTGAM
+2701 QNLVVGAM
-2709 HVLKSAA
+2709 HVLKSTA

-2722 GLKWYKSAR
+2722 GMKWYKSAR
-2731 EEVGPD
+2731 DEVGPD
-2737 GQIYKPGDLGARL
+2737 GQVYKPSDLGARL
-2750 MGVRLHR
+2750 LGVRLQR

-2776 DARTEFGRARNRKDA
+2776 EARTEFGRARNRKDA

-2801 MSEQSRRIVYRDL
+2801 MSEQSRKIVYRDL
-2814 VQYLDDAKLLGQNRD
+2814 VQYLDDAKLLSQDR
-2829 ETIRM
+2829 EATIRM

-2853 IPGTKE
+2853 VPGTKE
-2859 KEVSARDQFE
+2859 KDVSARDQFE
-2869 AIKRL
+2869 ALKRL

-2879 MAQWT
+2879 DAERLRLQSE
-2884 RIQMTDPKLAKQFQ
+2884 DPRLKKQFQ
-2898 QFGQEETRGI
+2898 ALEREKRAGI
-2908 TSEIRMLKNLDE
+2908 TSEVRMIRNIDE
-2920 DNGQRARMIAQL
+2920 EDGKRARFIAQL
-2932 VLNAGEDGRDIKLQE
+2932 ILNAGDAKAQGLKQE
-2947 FRSAGLIKGETG
+2947 ELRSFGLLSGETG
-2959 RQLFGDS
+2959 RWLYTNPELK
-2966 DAASKTWAEAEVL
+2966 AKTWAEARVL
-2979 LQTGKNPNFL
+2979 LETGKNPNYL
-2989 PLPSSSIEA
+2989 PLPTSSVEQAPAPVAPPARPKPA
-2998 APRPALPYN
+2998 APPAQTAPQNDVFRDDQGRLWRQLPNGKYE
-3007 ARQIESMKTLEQP
+3007 RV
-3020 TQPTPPIQ
+3020 TQPAPVPA
-3028 LPPEGEVFQDDSTGK
+3028 G
-3043 TYRKRPDGSYERI
+3043 R
-3056 R
+3056 

>member
-1 MAQPIKITLEPLTE
+1 MAQPTDITLEPLTE
-15 QEGEKPLFTPPEGT
+15 QEGEKPLFTPPAEVT
-29 TPEQAAAQDFESIV
+29 PEITPEQAAAQEFRSIV
-43 GQAMELPEGFQPP
+43 RQAMRLPEGFQPP

-61 TDVEA
+61 TDIEA
-66 PKANIPITLEPI
+66 SKADIPITLEPVV
-78 AYESTK
+78 YESTE
-84 PGLYERALGAVIP
+84 PGTLERVVGKFLS
-97 DRAQAALAQGVEA
+97 DETQTALAQGVETA
-110 VGEKYVKPAYDWLTT
+110 GEKYVKPAYDWLTT
-125 SPQFVRDAVKAQE
+125 APQFVRDAVKAKE
-138 KKIDEILEK
+138 KKIDEMLEK

-157 VDPMLGIMRSQAL
+157 VDPMLGITRSQAL
-170 PDELSRETAKLV
+170 PSELNREITNLAT
-182 ALKVGEAVSSPIDMA
+182 LKVAEAVSSPIDMA
-197 SMAMGGVGPA
+197 SLAMGGIGPA
-207 VTRARYLGKVPAA
+207 VTRARYLGQVSGPL
-220 VEKTVRGVDLGV
+220 EKTVRGVDLGV

-244 VKAINEAVADPSM
+244 VKAINEAVADPTA
-257 GNVAGATASAF
+257 GNVAGATANVLLTGF
-268 MASFA
+268 V
-273 GLGAVDA
+273 GLGLVDS

-290 RDRVVSDK
+290 RERVVSAK

-315 DYSAMMRR
+315 EYSAMMRR

-339 PEGDFIRTV
+339 PEGEFIRTV
-348 IPSEGTMTARPPLEL
+348 IPSDGAVAPRPQPALPEFRAPMEEPSIATFLPSGETVLARPPLQLPEFRAPVEEL
-363 PASRPPAEEFVRTV
+363 SMPTS
-377 IPSGETIRV
+377 IPSGETIQMPGPRV
-386 QPPRDELAV
+386 DRILA
-395 ANAQSVARTN
+395 AFS
-405 EFNAKVKRITETFRE
+405 E
-420 DGIVLKRD
+420 DGITLSRE
-428 QAVMMANITD
+428 QATQLANITS
-438 PREYSLTRQAILDT
+438 PLEYSLTRQAILDT
-452 MRPLPQNSPEA
+452 VLPLPQNVPEA
-463 RQVRKATS
+463 RELRKATS
-471 LKGFEEL
+471 LKGFEDMI
-478 TPEMVGQG
+478 P
-486 SIKLYRGTKP
+486 
-496 EWEGAPT
+496 
-503 VGDALFMS
+503 
-511 PDRKV
+511 V
-516 AEAYAG
+516 A
-522 KTGKVTEQ
+522 T
-530 DVTFNN
+530 
-536 LLEADTWIQAKSK
+536 
-549 LGLARDVGMDGLIRA
+549 
-564 ARAEGYD
+564 
-571 GLSFTS
+571 
-577 KWGREYVVIPPA
+577 
-589 KKAGVV
+589 KKA
-595 AAEVPVLEKAAPA
+595 AAAGEVPVLEKAAPA

-614 LPKSPRMIELE
+614 LPVSPRRIELE

-644 EAGAPVDPRKY
+644 EAGAPVDPRTY

-669 LFDQQL
+669 LYDQQI
-675 DRRVDLD
+675 DRRIDLD
-682 RRAAAIELVG
+682 RRAAAIEAV
-692 KLPKEAS
+692 KELPQNAP

-705 EAEAPVPATFLG
+705 EADAPVPATFLG
-717 RVPDSAGFSR
+717 RVPDSGGFSR
-727 VATSEGEIVVPN
+727 VATNEGEIVVPN
-739 VDITAAAAP
+739 VDITAAAVP
-748 KPKAAVKARRPEV
+748 KPKAVVKARRPEV
-761 VRTGTP
+761 VGTETP
-767 KVGTETPEVRTKQA
+767 KVGTEISEVGTKQA
-781 ALDEVQ
+781 ALEAAE
-787 KEEYTA
+787 KEEYVA
-793 ARLMA
+793 A
-798 LSKEAVAKAKAG
+798 LSSIAAKEMVTKAKAG
-810 KTSKGEIARLEKLS
+810 KTSKKEIARLERLS
-824 DTATKEFLAAGD
+824 DEMTKEFLTAGD
-836 KRVAAKKELEAA
+836 KKVAAKQELEA
-848 KVRAKP
+848 VQSRAKP
-854 AEVRT
+854 SKVGTKTPE
-859 EAPKVGTKQAKV
+859 VGTKQAKV
-871 RTDPIQVQEKA
+871 GTNPIKVQEKT

-903 EEYKARVAEAQAEL
+903 EEYKTRVAEAQAEL
-917 AATKATPPT
+917 AATKATPPV

-941 VGPNKYRIFRDP
+941 VGSNQYRIFRDP
-953 EDRWWYLDGPGHH
+953 EDRWWYLDGPGHY
-966 SRRVLSAGGTKA
+966 SRRVLSTGTKA

-985 DKEAY
+985 DREAY
-990 WRDLIAR
+990 WQDLIAR
-997 ENAFIARAKKL
+997 ENAFIARGKRL
-1008 RDAAVKK
+1008 RDAAIKK

-1058 GRGATTFGRWSA
+1058 GRGATTFTRWSA
-1070 GMVKELGDEIRPHLR
+1070 GMVKELGEEIRPHLR

-1157 ASGNTKPITVGATTG
+1157 ANGNTKPITVGATTG

-1355 KESGES
+1355 KEGGER

-1407 MNLAEFAGISD
+1407 MNLAQFAGISD

-1451 RRIPAEVNYSSGSI
+1451 RRIPAEVNYSSGAI

-1474 DLEPAAQRKITTDV
+1474 DLDPAAQRKITTDV
-1488 LNKLVPDLVRAV
+1488 LNKLVPDLVKTV
-1500 GGSLKLVNISEGQ
+1500 GGSLKLINISEGQ

-1527 VLGSDAATTILRDA
+1527 VLGSEAATTIFRDA
-1541 LAYVTDQQATMSW
+1541 LGYVTDQQATMSW
-1554 RAVVGGENKRAVIIK
+1554 RAGVGGENKRAIIIK
-1569 RADGQKLSDADLNR
+1569 RADGQKLSDSDLNR

-1607 TDADRKFTPRS
+1607 TDADRNFTPRS
-1618 FTAEKAK
+1618 FSAEKANQ
-1625 ALTTRLEEWTKGNP
+1625 LTTRLKEWTTNNP
-1639 DLPLDVRDVP
+1639 DLSLDVRDVP
-1649 STIKSSTNDWNKSP
+1649 STIKASTNDWNKSS

-1681 SQLVDLRKRYASDYL
+1681 SQLVDLRKRYATEYL

-1726 IARRDFR
+1726 LARRGFR

-1748 VTIKTAEEYAERG
+1748 VTVKTAEEYAERG
-1761 FKFYLAPDKS
+1761 TKLFLAPDKT

-1871 KGKYSDIR
+1871 EGKYSDIR
-1879 DQVPPLQFED
+1879 NQVPPLGFED
-1889 ALKRQTSAAD
+1889 AVKRQTDAAD
-1899 DVRTDRSLG
+1899 KVRTDRSMSADQ
-1908 RDRRGSI
+1908 R
-1915 NLSLLSALGE
+1915 SALNMTLLAALGQ
-1925 SSIGSAIGFAYGY
+1925 ANANAATGFGYGY
-1938 NKDSSASTADRIIN
+1938 DQDKSASTADRIIN
-1952 GFMWGALGA
+1952 GFMWAAFGAAVLHPRI
-1961 GVANTKL
+1961 
-1968 RNAVLDGIYKAR
+1968 RNAVLSKITKAR
-1980 IPIKFMGPGPQ
+1980 IPIKWMGTEAKG
-1991 KLLGGMDNW
+1991 LAGGMDNW
-2000 PIFVRSGLEGMYD
+2000 PIFLRSGLQGVYD
-2013 AIKGERMLAESIK
+2013 AIKGERMLAESLK
-2026 DAPLKALDKLE
+2026 DAPLKALDALE
-2037 KMRGKVGTPGDWTA
+2037 KMRPGTQPSMMNRVLSKAGLTRGFVGATPADWTA
-2051 VGDFLANRT
+2051 VGDYLANNAD
-2060 SPMLILNKELRAQAK
+2060 PMLILNKELRAQAK
-2075 FVRSTIDDF
+2075 IVRSAIDDF
-2084 SRVLIQT
+2084 SRELVAI
-2091 GIATPGTD
+2091 GIATPGSD
-2099 LHDTIVRNM
+2099 LHDTIYNNL
-2108 GEYLTRTYKIF
+2108 GKYLTRTYKIF

-2140 QLALEGDTRPFADL
+2140 QLILEGDTRPFGEL

-2162 AHQMAK
+2162 AYQMAK
-2168 VKGTG
+2168 VRGTG

-2192 LLKPRKE
+2192 ILKPRKE
-2199 LSEAWAEMLGIEKDP
+2199 LSDAWAEMLGVEKDP
-2214 IRAAAITVDRMADM
+2214 VRSAALTVDRMADM
-2228 IAARATQFKIAEVGL
+2228 LAARATQLKMVDVGL
-2243 ELGLLSRRFSKQHSI
+2243 QLGIFSRRFSDEHSI
-2258 PMTPESGRPIS
+2258 PLMRKDPKTGRQTPIYYPGASNVPQ
-2269 SDPSAPL
+2269 
-2276 LPNDVARNPLDGL
+2276 LPDDVAKNP
-2289 FTTPEVQ
+2289 FENIWVTP
-2296 DAMYTLR
+2296 DARDHIYTLR
-2303 AYQSASAPL
+2303 AYQSSGL
-2312 RALSFVTAAVKIG
+2312 LVRALALTTAGVKIG

-2330 PISVAPNFLSAASQ
+2330 PISYVPNFLSSASQ
-2344 PLVQGHLIQ
+2344 PLIQGHLIQ

-2364 FSISFNTPIPSNA
+2364 FSISFNTPFPSNA
-2377 AKIRADIP
+2377 ARIKSDIQ

-2397 NLNDLVETAQTA
+2397 NLNDLIETAQASGIT
-2409 GYTDLGNR
+2409 GMSNR
-2417 MVTWFPKTMAIPK
+2417 MVTWFPKLTAIPK
-2430 GLIKG
+2430 GVIQG

-2450 SFYAEVGRYSWA
+2450 SFYAEVARYSWA
-2462 MFGKTMDDLAPEE
+2462 LFGKSFEALTPPEQ
-2475 LALVYRK
+2475 AIVYRR

-2490 YPNSQMVP
+2490 YPNSQAVP
-2498 EVVKKFS
+2498 EAVKKLS
-2505 TTGALEPFVAYKWS
+2505 VIGTMDPFAAYKWS
-2519 VFQTTMETV
+2519 VYQTAVETMKIVRE
-2528 KTVKSD
+2528 D
-2534 IDEGRKTGNPRMI
+2534 LDEARNTSNPRLKRTMMMRL
-2547 QSGVVRLTGLIGAL
+2547 SGLLGGL
-2561 YGAYWMNEALNQING
+2561 YGAYWINDALNKKNG
-2576 VSGEQDKALRRRLPD
+2576 VSGEQDKALRRRLPE
-2591 WDRTGMLIVP
+2591 WDRTGMLMVT
-2601 TLTPEEV
+2601 TLNSDQA

-2619 SLISSAIKAG
+2619 SMITSAIKVG
-2629 LEGAD
+2629 LEGGS
-2634 PVQAGAAFIKET
+2634 PVQVAASFVRET
-2646 AGSMVSDGGL
+2646 VGSMVSDGGL

-2664 VTGFNE
+2664 VTGYNE
-2670 YGRRIYPRDGGK
+2670 YGRRITPRDGGK

-2701 QNLVTGAM
+2701 QNLVAGTM
-2709 HVLKSAA
+2709 HVLKSIQ
-2716 PGFMTE
+2716 PGFSSEAM
-2722 GLKWYKSAR
+2722 KWYKAAKN
-2731 EEVGPD
+2731 EVGPD
-2737 GQIYKPGDLGARL
+2737 GQVYEVGDLTARL
-2750 MGVRLHR
+2750 LGVRIQR

-2776 DARTEFGRARNRKDA
+2776 EARTEFGRARNRKDA

-2814 VQYLDDAKLLGQNRD
+2814 VQYLDDAKLLGQDR
-2829 ETIRM
+2829 EATVRM
-2834 LQKAGVPS
+2834 LQRAGVPS
-2842 DFLLGAINKIY
+2842 DFLLGALNKIY
-2853 IPGTKE
+2853 VPGTKE

-2869 AIKRL
+2869 AMKLL
-2874 PEAEQ
+2874 PEAKQ
-2879 MAQWT
+2879 MAEWT
-2884 RIQMTDPKLAKQFQ
+2884 RIQMEDPKLAKQFQ
-2898 QFGQEETRGI
+2898 KFGQEAARGI
-2908 TSEIRMLKNLDE
+2908 TSEVRMLQNLDE

-2932 VLNAGEDGRDIKLQE
+2932 VLNEGEDTREAKLQE
-2947 FRSAGLIKGETG
+2947 FRNAGLIKGETG
-2959 RQLFGDS
+2959 RMLFGDS
-2966 DAASKTWAEAEVL
+2966 EAAAKIWAEADVL
-2979 LQTGKNPNFL
+2979 LRTGKNPNFL
-2989 PLPSSSIEA
+2989 PLPSSSVVEGPPKPA
-2998 APRPALPYN
+2998 EPLKRATPPAQPAPQGDVFRDSETGKLWRQLPDGRY
-3007 ARQIESMKTLEQP
+3007 EEV
-3020 TQPTPPIQ
+3020 TQPAPVPGKKTSFI
-3028 LPPEGEVFQDDSTGK
+3028 EGRLYRDPTTGVMK
-3043 TYRKRPDGSYERI
+3043 VYRNGQFV
-3056 R
+3056 

>member
-15 QEGEKPLFTPPEGT
+15 QEGETPLFVPPGEQIS
-29 TPEQAAAQDFESIV
+29 PEQVAAQDFESIV

-66 PKANIPITLEPI
+66 TKANIPITLEPVV
-78 AYESTK
+78 YESTK

-125 SPQFVRDAVKAQE
+125 APQFVRDAVKAQE
-138 KKIDEILEK
+138 KKIDEMLEK
-147 PPVPAGEDVV
+147 PTALAGEDVV

-170 PDELSRETAKLV
+170 PDELSRETAKLA
-182 ALKVGEAVSSPIDMA
+182 ALKVGEAVSSPLDLA
-197 SMAMGGVGPA
+197 SLASAGVG
-207 VTRARYLGKVPAA
+207 TAA
-220 VEKTVRGVDLGV
+220 SRLAAAEKIRRRTEVGIRSVDLGI
-232 QATAATPAVVEA
+232 QTAAATPAVVEA
-244 VKAINEAVADPSM
+244 VKAINEAVADPTV

-268 MASFA
+268 MAGFA

-280 FRATGTRISD
+280 FMAVGTTPRD
-290 RDRVVSDK
+290 RGGFRVVSD
-298 EWDAVRN
+298 EQWDAVKN
-305 RVRAAQMTDE
+305 RVRAAQMTDA
-315 DYSAMMRR
+315 DYSAAMTR
-323 PLALPEGLPQI
+323 PLELPEPKLQL
-334 DTART
+334 DTAARA

-348 IPSEGTMTARPPLEL
+348 IPTGETVAARPPLEL
-363 PASRPPAEEFVRTV
+363 PAPRPPAEEFVRTV

-405 EFNAKVKRITETFRE
+405 EFNAKVKRITETFRDE
-420 DGIVLKRD
+420 GIVLKRD

-452 MRPLPQNSPEA
+452 LRPLPQNSPEA

-478 TPEMVGQG
+478 TPEMV
-486 SIKLYRGTKP
+486 
-496 EWEGAPT
+496 
-503 VGDALFMS
+503 
-511 PDRKV
+511 KV
-516 AEAYAG
+516 E
-522 KTGKVTEQ
+522 
-530 DVTFNN
+530 
-536 LLEADTWIQAKSK
+536 
-549 LGLARDVGMDGLIRA
+549 
-564 ARAEGYD
+564 
-571 GLSFTS
+571 
-577 KWGREYVVIPPA
+577 PP
-589 KKAGVV
+589 KKRGVV
-595 AAEVPVLEKAAPA
+595 TGEVPVLEKAAPT

-682 RRAAAIELVG
+682 RRAAAIEAVE
-692 KLPKEAS
+692 KLPQNAP

-705 EAEAPVPATFLG
+705 EADAPVPATFLG

-727 VATSEGEIVVPN
+727 VATSEGEMVVPN
-739 VDITAAAAP
+739 VDITAAVAP
-748 KPKAAVKARRPEV
+748 KPKAVVKARRPEV
-761 VRTGTP
+761 VRTEAP

-781 ALDEVQ
+781 ALDAAQ

-793 ARLMA
+793 ALSMA
-798 LSKEAVAKAKAG
+798 YSKEAVAKAKAG
-810 KTSKGEIARLEKLS
+810 KTSKKEIARLEELS
-824 DTATKEFLAAGD
+824 DTVTKEFLTASD
-836 KRVAAKKELEAA
+836 KRVAVKKELEAA
-848 KVRAKP
+848 KARAKP

-903 EEYKARVAEAQAEL
+903 EEYTARVAEAQAEL
-917 AATKATPPT
+917 AATKAAPPA
-926 VTKVKDVTVG
+926 VTKVKDVGVG

-966 SRRVLSAGGTKA
+966 SRRVLSTGTKA
-978 DAIKSLT
+978 DAIKDLT
-985 DKEAY
+985 DRETY
-990 WRDLIAR
+990 WRNLIDRENALIAR
-997 ENAFIARAKKL
+997 GKRI
-1008 RDAAVKK
+1008 RDAAMKK

-1029 KDYRGRIS
+1029 KDYQGRVS

-1157 ASGNTKPITVGATTG
+1157 ANGNTKPITVGATTG

-1188 MSPKEIADAR
+1188 LSPKEIADAR

-1258 HKKLMAVLSGEMVEG
+1258 HKKLMAVLSGEMAEG

-1343 PVKLEVSEFKTI
+1343 PVKLEVSEFKTL
-1355 KESGES
+1355 KKNGER

-1390 GTQYEGV
+1390 GAQYEGV

-1474 DLEPAAQRKITTDV
+1474 DLDPAAQRKITTDV
-1488 LNKLVPDLVRAV
+1488 LNKLVPDLVKAV

-1513 GRFAGEVSPMTSIE
+1513 GRFGGEVSPMTSIE

-1541 LAYVTDQQATMSW
+1541 LGYITDQQATMSW

-1569 RADGQKLSDADLNR
+1569 RADGQRLSDADLNR

-1589 LEGYS
+1589 LVGYS

-1748 VTIKTAEEYAERG
+1748 VTVKTAEEYAERG
-1761 FKFYLAPDKS
+1761 TKLFLSPDKS

-1786 KAPGSKVDVDPLL
+1786 KAPGSKVDIDPLL

-1871 KGKYSDIR
+1871 KDKYSDIR
-1879 DQVPPLQFED
+1879 NQVPPLQFED

-1899 DVRTDRSLG
+1899 DVRTDRSIG
-1908 RDRRGSI
+1908 GDQRSAI
-1915 NLSLLSALGE
+1915 NMALLAALGQ
-1925 SSIGSAIGFAYGY
+1925 ANANAATGFGYGY
-1938 NKDSSASTADRIIN
+1938 DQDQSASTADRIIN
-1952 GFMWGALGA
+1952 GFMWAALGV
-1961 GVANTKL
+1961 GVL
-1968 RNAVLDGIYKAR
+1968 HPRIRNAVLSKLYKAR
-1980 IPIKFMGPGPQ
+1980 IPVKFMGSGTQ

-2013 AIKGERMLAESIK
+2013 AIKGERMLAESLK

-2051 VGDFLANRT
+2051 VGDFLANRA

-2140 QLALEGDTRPFADL
+2140 QLKLEKDPRPFSEL

-2162 AHQMAK
+2162 AYQMAK
-2168 VKGTG
+2168 VKGSG

-2192 LLKPRKE
+2192 ILKPRKE

-2214 IRAAAITVDRMADM
+2214 IRSAAITVDRMADM

-2289 FTTPEVQ
+2289 FTTPEVR

-2353 GIFHPGIYRDA
+2353 AMFHPGIYRDA
-2364 FSISFNTPIPSNA
+2364 FSISFNTPFPANA
-2377 AKIRADIP
+2377 AKIKADIP

-2417 MVTWFPKTMAIPK
+2417 MVTWFPKAMAIPK
-2430 GLIKG
+2430 GVIKG

-2462 MFGKTMDDLAPEE
+2462 MFGKTMGDLAPEE

-2519 VFQTTMETV
+2519 IFQTTMETF

-2547 QSGVVRLTGLIGAL
+2547 QSAVVRLTGLIGAL
-2561 YGAYWMNEALNQING
+2561 YGAYWLNEAYNQLNG

-2591 WDRTGMLIVP
+2591 WDRTGMLMV
-2601 TLTPEEV
+2601 TSMTPEEV

-2701 QNLVTGAM
+2701 QNLVTGVM
-2709 HVLKSAA
+2709 HVLRSAA

-2814 VQYLDDAKLLGQNRD
+2814 VQYLDDAKLLGQDR
-2829 ETIRM
+2829 EATVRT
-2834 LQKAGVPS
+2834 LQRAGVPS
-2842 DFLLGAINKIY
+2842 DFLLGAMNQIY
-2853 IPGTKE
+2853 IPGTKD
-2859 KEVSARDQFE
+2859 KQVSARDQFE

-2966 DAASKTWAEAEVL
+2966 DVASKTWAEADVL
-2979 LQTGKNPNFL
+2979 LRTGKNPNFL

-2998 APRPALPYN
+2998 APRPASPYN
-3007 ARQIESMKTLEQP
+3007 AQQIESMKSLEQP
-3020 TQPTPPIQ
+3020 TQPIQ

>member
-15 QEGEKPLFTPPEGT
+15 QEGEKPLFTSPAEI
-29 TPEQAAAQDFESIV
+29 TPEQAAAQEFGSIV

-61 TDVEA
+61 TDLEA
-66 PKANIPITLEPI
+66 PKANIPIKLKPVV
-78 AYESTK
+78 YESTE
-84 PGLYERALGAVIP
+84 PGMYERVLGTFVS
-97 DRAQAALAQGVEA
+97 DKTQAALAQGVEA
-110 VGEKYVKPAYDWLTT
+110 AGEKYVKPAYDWLTT
-125 SPQFVRDAVKAQE
+125 SPKFVRDAVKEQE
-138 KKIDEILEK
+138 KKIDDILAR
-147 PPVPAGEDVV
+147 PPAPAEEDVV
-157 VDPMLGIMRSQAL
+157 VDPMLGITRSQAL
-170 PDELSRETAKLV
+170 PSELSRETAKLV

-207 VTRARYLGKVPAA
+207 VTAARRMGKVSSTL
-220 VEKTVRGVDLGV
+220 EKTVRGVDLGV

-244 VKAINEAVADPSM
+244 VKAINEAVADPTA
-257 GNVAGATASAF
+257 GNIAGATASTFLA
-268 MASFA
+268 AFA
-273 GLGAVDA
+273 GSGAVNA
-280 FRATGTRISD
+280 FRASGTRISD
-290 RDRVVSDK
+290 RDYVVSDAQWK
-298 EWDAVRN
+298 RAQN
-305 RVRAAQMTDE
+305 RMKAAQMTDE
-315 DYSAMMRR
+315 QFSAVMRR

-339 PEGDFIRTV
+339 PAGEFIRTV
-348 IPSEGTMTARPPLEL
+348 IPSDGAVAPRPQPALPEFRAPMEEPSIATFLPSGETVLARPPLEL
-363 PASRPPAEEFVRTV
+363 PEFRAPVEELSMPTS
-377 IPSGETIRV
+377 IPSGETIQLPGPRV
-386 QPPRDELAV
+386 D
-395 ANAQSVARTN
+395 
-405 EFNAKVKRITETFRE
+405 RIMAAFSE
-420 DGIVLKRD
+420 DGIKLSRE
-428 QAVMMANITD
+428 QATQLANITS
-438 PREYSLTRQAILDT
+438 PLEYSLMREAILDT
-452 MRPLPQNSPEA
+452 VLPLPENVPAA
-463 RQVRKATS
+463 RELRKATS
-471 LKGFEEL
+471 LKGFEEMI
-478 TPEMVGQG
+478 P
-486 SIKLYRGTKP
+486 
-496 EWEGAPT
+496 
-503 VGDALFMS
+503 
-511 PDRKV
+511 V
-516 AEAYAG
+516 A
-522 KTGKVTEQ
+522 
-530 DVTFNN
+530 
-536 LLEADTWIQAKSK
+536 
-549 LGLARDVGMDGLIRA
+549 
-564 ARAEGYD
+564 
-571 GLSFTS
+571 
-577 KWGREYVVIPPA
+577 A
-589 KKAGVV
+589 KKA
-595 AAEVPVLEKAAPA
+595 APATEVPVLEKAAPA

-614 LPKSPRMIELE
+614 LPVSPRRIELE

-644 EAGAPVDPRKY
+644 ERGAPVDPRKY
-655 QDPREVVRTPQEQA
+655 QDPREVVRTPKEQA
-669 LFDQQL
+669 LYDQQISRLVEL
-675 DRRVDLD
+675 DRKSTALETVQQ
-682 RRAAAIELVG
+682 
-692 KLPKEAS
+692 LPENTP

-727 VATSEGEIVVPN
+727 VATSEGQMVVPN

-748 KPKAAVKARRPEV
+748 AAKRKPVVKSRRPEV
-761 VRTGTP
+761 VRTKAP
-767 KVGTETPEVRTKQA
+767 EVGTKTPEVSTKAPEVGTKQA
-781 ALDEVQ
+781 ALEAAE

-793 ARLMA
+793 ARLQIA
-798 LSKEAVAKAKAG
+798 AKEMLAKAKAG
-810 KTSKGEIARLEKLS
+810 KTSKREIARLEKLT
-824 DTATKEFLAAGD
+824 DEATNEFLVAGD
-836 KRVAAKKELEAA
+836 KRIAAKQELEAA
-848 KVRAKP
+848 QLRAKQ
-854 AEVRT
+854 A
-859 EAPKVGTKQAKV
+859 KVGTKTPEVGTKPAKV
-871 RTDPIQVQEKA
+871 RTDSIEVQDKA

-903 EEYKARVAEAQAEL
+903 EEHKTRVAEAKAEL
-917 AATKATPPT
+917 AAVKSAPPT
-926 VTKVKDVTVG
+926 ITKVKDPTVG

-941 VGPNKYRIFRDP
+941 LGPNKYRIFRDP

-966 SRRVLSAGGTKA
+966 SRRVLSPGGTKA
-978 DAIKSLT
+978 DAIQNLT

-990 WRDLIAR
+990 WQDLIAR
-997 ENAFIARAKKL
+997 ENALIARGKRI
-1008 RDAAVKK
+1008 RDAAMKK

-1029 KDYRGRIS
+1029 KDYQGRVS

-1070 GMVKELGDEIRPHLR
+1070 GMLKELGEEIRPHLR
-1085 KLWKYLHNQDVAG
+1085 KLWKYLHNEDVPG
-1098 ILAGRRRVKP
+1098 ILAGRRRVKAS
-1108 GEGTVKI
+1108 EGTVKI

-1128 AENRRLFLAMRE
+1128 AENRRLFLAMRQ

-1157 ASGNTKPITVGATTG
+1157 ANGKTKPITVGATTG

-1198 RWYQE
+1198 LWYRE
-1203 ANQMFRDIYGGDMP
+1203 ANQMFRDIYGDDMP

-1258 HKKLMAVLSGEMVEG
+1258 HKKLMAVLSGEMAEG

-1300 DPEMGQPAVADV
+1300 DPAMGQPAVADV

-1330 DMAESGNLYLDGE
+1330 DMAENGNLYLDGE

-1355 KESGES
+1355 KEGAER

-1368 TYKTPSMPEPVALEV
+1368 TYKTASMPEPVPLEV

-1397 SKWMNEGARR
+1397 SKWMNDGARR
-1407 MNLAEFAGISD
+1407 MNLAEFAGITD
-1418 WTAIEFQAVGW
+1418 WTPIEFQAVGW

-1474 DLEPAAQRKITTDV
+1474 DLDPAAQRKITTDV
-1488 LNKLVPDLVRAV
+1488 LNKLVPDLVKTV

-1541 LAYVTDQQATMSW
+1541 LAYVTDQQTAMSW

-1569 RADGQKLSDADLNR
+1569 RADGQKLSDTDLNR

-1607 TDADRKFTPRS
+1607 TDADRNFTPRS
-1618 FTAEKAK
+1618 FSAEKAK

-1663 DGEVYLQNI
+1663 NGEVYLQNI

-1681 SQLVDLRKRYASDYL
+1681 SQLVGLRNRYAAEYL

-1726 IARRDFR
+1726 LARRDFR

-1771 AGVAVTPDGDLVSVF
+1771 AGVGVTPDGDLVSVF
-1786 KAPGSKVDVDPLL
+1786 KAKGSKVDIDPLL
-1799 KQAAERAIKLDAYDT
+1799 EQAAQRAIKLDAYDT
-1814 GNGFLIDKYAKLGF
+1814 GNGFLINKYGKLGF

-1862 DGVTGAPKI
+1862 DGVTGAPKVE
-1871 KGKYSDIR
+1871 GNYSEIR
-1879 DQVPPLQFED
+1879 NQIPPLQFED
-1889 ALKRQTSAAD
+1889 AVKRQAGAAD
-1899 DVRTDRSLG
+1899 EVRTDRSLG
-1908 RDRRGSI
+1908 SDQRSAI
-1915 NLSLLSALGE
+1915 NFALLAALGQ
-1925 SSIGSAIGFAYGY
+1925 ANANAATGFGYGY
-1938 NKDSSASTADRIIN
+1938 EQDQSASTVDRVIN
-1952 GFMWGALGA
+1952 GFLWAALGIGA
-1961 GVANTKL
+1961 FNPRI
-1968 RNAVLDGIYKAR
+1968 RNAVLNGISRAR
-1980 IPIKFMGPGPQ
+1980 IPVKWTVKVMGPEPQ
-1991 KLLGGMDNW
+1991 RLLGGMDNW
-2000 PIFVRSGLEGMYD
+2000 HIFLRSGLQGVYD
-2013 AIKGERMLAESIK
+2013 AIRGERMLAESLK
-2026 DAPLKALDKLE
+2026 DKPLKALEKLE
-2037 KMRGKVGTPGDWTA
+2037 AMRPGARPTLLSQLGITRGSTITPGDWTA
-2051 VGDFLANRT
+2051 VGDYLANGAD
-2060 SPMLILNKELRAQAK
+2060 PMLIRNKELRAQAK
-2075 FVRSTIDDF
+2075 IVRSALDDF
-2084 SRVLIQT
+2084 SRELVAL
-2091 GIATPGTD
+2091 GIARPGSD
-2099 LHDTIVRNM
+2099 LHDTIYDNL
-2108 GEYLTRTYKIF
+2108 GKYLTRTYKIF
-2119 TDPNFEYD
+2119 TDPTFEYD
-2127 PANVVRAATEYAT
+2127 PANLVRASTEYAT
-2140 QLALEGDTRPFADL
+2140 QLVLEGDTRPFSEL
-2154 VNEGQAQA
+2154 VNEGHAQA
-2162 AHQMAK
+2162 AHQMAE
-2168 VKGTG
+2168 VDGSA
-2173 MEPARSFAQGNG
+2173 MVPARTFAQGGG

-2192 LLKPRKE
+2192 ILKPRKE
-2199 LSEAWAEMLGIEKDP
+2199 LSDAWAELLGVEKDP
-2214 IRAAAITVDRMADM
+2214 VRSAALTVDRMADM
-2228 IAARATQFKIAEVGL
+2228 LAARATQLKMVEVGL
-2243 ELGLLSRRFSKQHSI
+2243 ELGIFSRRFSNEHSV
-2258 PMTPESGRPIS
+2258 PMIRKDPKAGNVPIYYPGS
-2269 SDPSAPL
+2269 QRIPL
-2276 LPNDVARNPLDGL
+2276 LPNDVAKNPFEGIWV
-2289 FTTPEVQ
+2289 TP
-2296 DAMYTLR
+2296 DARDAIFTLR
-2303 AYQSASAPL
+2303 SYQSHSLPL
-2312 RALSFVTAAVKIG
+2312 RMLSLATAGVKMG

-2330 PISVAPNFLSAASQ
+2330 PISYVPNFASQ
-2344 PLVQGHLIQ
+2344 VTQLLTQGHLAQ
-2353 GIFHPGIYRDA
+2353 AIFHPGIYRDA
-2364 FSISFNTPIPSNA
+2364 FSISFDRPFLSNS
-2377 AKIRADIP
+2377 AKIRADVP

-2397 NLNDLVETAQTA
+2397 NLNDLVATAEASGIA
-2409 GYTDLGNR
+2409 GASNR

-2430 GLIKG
+2430 ALIKG

-2450 SFYAEVGRYSWA
+2450 GFYAEVDRYAYA
-2462 MFGKTMDDLAPEE
+2462 MFGRPVDDLNSQE
-2475 LALVYRK
+2475 LALVYRR

-2498 EVVKKFS
+2498 EVVKKMS
-2505 TTGALEPFVAYKWS
+2505 VIGSMDPFAAYKFS
-2519 VFQTTMETV
+2519 VYQTTVETGKIIRADLAEAV
-2528 KTVKSD
+2528 KTS
-2534 IDEGRKTGNPRMI
+2534 NPRLRRAALA
-2547 QSGVVRLTGLIGAL
+2547 RLAGLIGGL
-2561 YGAYWMNEALNQING
+2561 YGAYWLNDTLNKLSG
-2576 VSGEQDKALRRRLPD
+2576 VNDQQDKALRRRLPE
-2591 WDRTGMLIVP
+2591 WDRTGMLVV
-2601 TLTPEEV
+2601 TSLTPEEA

-2619 SLISSAIKAG
+2619 SMITAAIKAG
-2629 LEGAD
+2629 LEGAT
-2634 PVQAGAAFIKET
+2634 PMQAGAAFIKET

-2664 VTGFNE
+2664 VTGYNE

-2701 QNLVTGAM
+2701 QNLVVGTM
-2709 HVLKSAA
+2709 HVLKSIE
-2716 PGFMTE
+2716 PGFSSE
-2722 GLKWYKSAR
+2722 SLKWYKAAN

-2737 GQIYKPGDLGARL
+2737 GQIYKVGDLTARL
-2750 MGVRLHR
+2750 MGVRVQR

-2776 DARTEFGRARNRKDA
+2776 EARTEFGRARNRKDA
-2791 TPESIETAYQ
+2791 TPESIEKAYQ
-2801 MSEQSRRIVYRDL
+2801 LSEQSRKIVYRDL
-2814 VQYLDDAKLLGQNRD
+2814 VQYLNDAQLLRQDR
-2829 ETIRM
+2829 ETTLRM
-2834 LQKAGVPS
+2834 LQKAGIPS

-2853 IPGTKE
+2853 VPGTKE
-2859 KEVSARDQFE
+2859 KEVPAREQFE
-2869 AIKRL
+2869 AMKRL
-2874 PEAEQ
+2874 PQAEQ
-2879 MAQWT
+2879 DAEWM
-2884 RIQMTDPKLAKQFQ
+2884 RVQMTDPKLHKQYQ
-2898 QFGQEETRGI
+2898 ALEREREAGI

-2932 VLNAGEDGRDIKLQE
+2932 IIDAGDEQAQEQKAQE
-2947 FRSAGLIKGETG
+2947 FRSYGLTKGETG
-2959 RQLFGDS
+2959 RWLYD
-2966 DAASKTWAEAEVL
+2966 DPELKAKTWAEARAL
-2979 LQTGKNPNFL
+2979 LETGKNPNYL
-2989 PLPSSSIEA
+2989 PLPSAPSIEQPA
-2998 APRPALPYN
+2998 AKPAQPRGS
-3007 ARQIESMKTLEQP
+3007 IEQP
-3020 TQPTPPIQ
+3020 APKPLQ
-3028 LPPEGEVFQDDSTGK
+3028 LPPQEDVFRDGQGRLWRQLPNGKYQKVTEPPPVPGKKTSFIEGKLYRDPTTGVMK
-3043 TYRKRPDGSYERI
+3043 VYRNGQFV
-3056 R
+3056 

>member
-15 QEGEKPLFTPPEGT
+15 QEGERPLFTSPAEI
-29 TPEQAAAQDFESIV
+29 TPEQAAAQEFESIV

-61 TDVEA
+61 TDIEA
-66 PKANIPITLEPI
+66 TKANIPIKLEPVV
-78 AYESTK
+78 YESTE
-84 PGLYERALGAVIP
+84 PGMYERVLGAFLP
-97 DRAQAALAQGVEA
+97 DKTQAALAQAAETA
-110 VGEKYVKPAYDWLTT
+110 GEKYIKPAYDWLTT
-125 SPQFVRDAVKAQE
+125 SPQFVRDAVKKQE
-138 KKIDEILEK
+138 AKIDEILAR
-147 PPVPAGEDVV
+147 PPAPAEEDVV

-197 SMAMGGVGPA
+197 SIAMGGGIGPA
-207 VTRARYLGKVPAA
+207 VTAARRMGKVSAS
-220 VEKTVRGVDLGV
+220 VEKTVRGVDLGA
-232 QATAATPAVVEA
+232 QITAATPAVVEA
-244 VKAINEAVADPSM
+244 VKAINEAVADPTA
-257 GNVAGATASAF
+257 GNVAGATASTFLA
-268 MASFA
+268 AFA

-290 RDRVVSDK
+290 RDRVLSDN

-305 RVRAAQMTDE
+305 RVKAAQMTDE

-339 PEGDFIRTV
+339 PEGEFIRTV
-348 IPSEGTMTARPPLEL
+348 IPSDGAVAPRPQPALPEFRAPMGEPSIATFLPSGETVLARPPLEL
-363 PASRPPAEEFVRTV
+363 PEFRAPVEELSMPTS
-377 IPSGETIRV
+377 IPSGETIQLPGPRV
-386 QPPRDELAV
+386 D
-395 ANAQSVARTN
+395 
-405 EFNAKVKRITETFRE
+405 RIITAFSE
-420 DGIVLKRD
+420 DGIKLSRE
-428 QAVMMANITD
+428 QATQLANITS
-438 PREYSLTRQAILDT
+438 PLEYSLTRQAILDT
-452 MRPLPQNSPEA
+452 VLPLPENVPAA
-463 RQVRKATS
+463 RELRKATS
-471 LKGFEEL
+471 LKGFEEMI
-478 TPEMVGQG
+478 P
-486 SIKLYRGTKP
+486 
-496 EWEGAPT
+496 
-503 VGDALFMS
+503 
-511 PDRKV
+511 V
-516 AEAYAG
+516 A
-522 KTGKVTEQ
+522 
-530 DVTFNN
+530 
-536 LLEADTWIQAKSK
+536 
-549 LGLARDVGMDGLIRA
+549 
-564 ARAEGYD
+564 
-571 GLSFTS
+571 
-577 KWGREYVVIPPA
+577 A
-589 KKAGVV
+589 KKATP

-644 EAGAPVDPRKY
+644 ERGAPVDPRKY

-669 LFDQQL
+669 LYDQQISRLVEL
-675 DRRVDLD
+675 DRKSTALEV
-682 RRAAAIELVG
+682 VQQ
-692 KLPKEAS
+692 LPENAP

-705 EAEAPVPATFLG
+705 EAETPVPATFLG

-727 VATSEGEIVVPN
+727 VATSEGEMVVPN
-739 VDITAAAAP
+739 VDIAAAAAP
-748 KPKAAVKARRPEV
+748 KPKAVVKARRPEV
-761 VRTGTP
+761 VRT
-767 KVGTETPEVRTKQA
+767 ETSVVRAESPEVRTKQA
-781 ALDEVQ
+781 ALGAAEKDEYV
-787 KEEYTA
+787 A
-793 ARLMA
+793 A
-798 LSKEAVAKAKAG
+798 LSMAAFKEMLVKAKAG
-810 KTSKGEIARLEKLS
+810 KTSKKEIARLEKLR
-824 DTATKEFLAAGD
+824 DDATKEFLAAGD
-836 KRVAAKKELEAA
+836 KKIDAKQELEA
-848 KVRAKP
+848 VQSRAEP
-854 AEVRT
+854 
-859 EAPKVGTKQAKV
+859 AKV
-871 RTDPIQVQEKA
+871 RTKTPEVRTDSIKVQEKA

-888 IEYLDELKATREITP
+888 IEYLDELKATRGITP
-903 EEYKARVAEAQAEL
+903 EEHKTRVVEAKAEL
-917 AATKATPPT
+917 EAVKSAPPT
-926 VTKVKDVTVG
+926 ITKVKDPTVG

-941 VGPNKYRIFRDP
+941 LGPNKYRIFRDP

-966 SRRVLSAGGTKA
+966 SRRVLSTGTKA
-978 DAIKSLT
+978 DAIQSLT

-1008 RDAAVKK
+1008 RDAAMKK

-1029 KDYRGRIS
+1029 KDYQGRVS

-1070 GMVKELGDEIRPHLR
+1070 GMLKELGEEIRPHLR
-1085 KLWKYLHNQDVAG
+1085 KLWKYLHNEDVPG

-1108 GEGTVKI
+1108 TTKI

-1128 AENRRLFLAMRE
+1128 AENRRLFLAMRQ

-1157 ASGNTKPITVGATTG
+1157 ANGKTKPITVGATTG

-1198 RWYQE
+1198 LWYRE
-1203 ANQMFRDIYGGDMP
+1203 ANQMFRDIYGDDMP

-1258 HKKLMAVLSGEMVEG
+1258 HKKLMAVLSGEMAEG

-1300 DPEMGQPAVADV
+1300 DPAMGQPAVADV

-1355 KESGES
+1355 KEGAER

-1368 TYKTPSMPEPVALEV
+1368 TYKTASMPEPVPLEV

-1397 SKWMNEGARR
+1397 SKWMNDGARR
-1407 MNLAEFAGISD
+1407 MNLVGFAGITD
-1418 WTAIEFQAVGW
+1418 WTPIEFQAVGW

-1618 FTAEKAK
+1618 FSAEKAK

-1663 DGEVYLQNI
+1663 NGEVYLQNI

-1681 SQLVDLRKRYASDYL
+1681 SQLVDLRKRYASEYL

-1771 AGVAVTPDGDLVSVF
+1771 AGVGVTPDGDLVSVF
-1786 KAPGSKVDVDPLL
+1786 KAPGSKADVDPLL

-1814 GNGFLIDKYAKLGF
+1814 GNGFLINKYGKLGF

-1862 DGVTGAPKI
+1862 DGVTGAPKVE
-1871 KGKYSDIR
+1871 GNYSEIR
-1879 DQVPPLQFED
+1879 NQIPPLQFED
-1889 ALKRQTSAAD
+1889 AVKRQAAAAD
-1899 DVRTDRSLG
+1899 DVRTDRSMS
-1908 RDRRGSI
+1908 RARRGAI

-1938 NKDSSASTADRIIN
+1938 NKDSSASTMDRIIN

-1968 RNAVLDGIYKAR
+1968 RNAVFDGLYKAR
-1980 IPIKFMGPGPQ
+1980 IPVKVMGPGAQ

-2000 PIFVRSGLEGMYD
+2000 PIFVRSGLGELYD
-2013 AIKGERMLAESIK
+2013 VIKGERMLAESVK
-2026 DAPLKALDKLE
+2026 DTPLKALDALE

-2051 VGDFLANRT
+2051 VGDYLANQAN
-2060 SPMLILNKELRAQAK
+2060 PMLILNKELRAQAK
-2075 FVRSTIDDF
+2075 IVRSTIDDF
-2084 SRVLIQT
+2084 SRNLVAL
-2091 GIATPGTD
+2091 GIATPGSD
-2099 LHDTIVRNM
+2099 LHDTIYNNL
-2108 GEYLTRTYKIF
+2108 GKYLTRTYKIF

-2140 QLALEGDTRPFADL
+2140 QLKLEGDTRPFADL

-2162 AHQMAK
+2162 AYQMAK

-2258 PMTPESGRPIS
+2258 PMTSEKGPPIS
-2269 SDPSAPL
+2269 SDLSAPL
-2276 LPNDVARNPLDGL
+2276 LPRDVARNPLDGL
-2289 FTTPEVQ
+2289 FTTPEVR
-2296 DAMYTLR
+2296 DAMFTLR
-2303 AYQSASAPL
+2303 AYQTTSAPL
-2312 RALSFVTAAVKIG
+2312 RALAFSTAAVKIG

-2364 FSISFNTPIPSNA
+2364 FSISFNTPFPSNA

-2397 NLNDLVETAQTA
+2397 NLNDLVETAQAA
-2409 GYTDLGNR
+2409 GYTDVGNKL
-2417 MVTWFPKTMAIPK
+2417 VTWFPKTMAIPK
-2430 GLIKG
+2430 AVIKG

-2450 SFYAEVGRYSWA
+2450 SFYAEVGRYSHA
-2462 MFGKTMDDLAPEE
+2462 LFGKPFEDLVPEE
-2475 LALVYRK
+2475 AALVYRK
-2482 AVDVTKRV
+2482 AIDVTKRV

-2505 TTGALEPFVAYKWS
+2505 TVGALEPFVAYKWS
-2519 VFQTTMETV
+2519 IFQTTIETV
-2528 KTVKSD
+2528 KTVNTD
-2534 IDEGRKTGNPRMI
+2534 IDEGRRTGNPRMI
-2547 QSGVVRLTGLIGAL
+2547 KAGVARLTGLIGAL
-2561 YGAYWMNEALNQING
+2561 YGAYWLNEAYNQLNG

-2591 WDRTGMLIVP
+2591 WDRTGMLVVP
-2601 TLTPEEV
+2601 TLTPDEV

-2619 SLISSAIKAG
+2619 SMISAAIKAG
-2629 LEGAD
+2629 LEGVTPA
-2634 PVQAGAAFIKET
+2634 QAGAAFIKET

-2664 VTGFNE
+2664 VTGYNE

-2691 DAVRNAATGG
+2691 DAIRNAATGG
-2701 QNLVTGAM
+2701 QNLVVGAM
-2709 HVLKSAA
+2709 HVLKSTA

-2722 GLKWYKSAR
+2722 GMKWYKSAR
-2731 EEVGPD
+2731 DEVGPD
-2737 GQIYKPGDLGARL
+2737 GQVYKPSDLGARL
-2750 MGVRLHR
+2750 LGVRLQR

-2776 DARTEFGRARNRKDA
+2776 EARTEFGRARNRKDA

-2801 MSEQSRRIVYRDL
+2801 MSEQSRKIVYRDL
-2814 VQYLDDAKLLGQNRD
+2814 VQYLDDAKLLSQDR
-2829 ETIRM
+2829 EATIRM

-2853 IPGTKE
+2853 VPGTKE
-2859 KEVSARDQFE
+2859 KDVSARDQFE
-2869 AIKRL
+2869 ALKRL

-2879 MAQWT
+2879 DAERLRLQSE
-2884 RIQMTDPKLAKQFQ
+2884 DPRLKKQFQ
-2898 QFGQEETRGI
+2898 ALEREKRAGI
-2908 TSEIRMLKNLDE
+2908 TSEVRMIRNIDE
-2920 DNGQRARMIAQL
+2920 EDGKRARFIAQL
-2932 VLNAGEDGRDIKLQE
+2932 ILNAGDAKAQGLKQE
-2947 FRSAGLIKGETG
+2947 ELRSFGLLSGETG
-2959 RQLFGDS
+2959 RWLYTNPELK
-2966 DAASKTWAEAEVL
+2966 AKTWAEARVL
-2979 LQTGKNPNFL
+2979 LETGKNPNYL
-2989 PLPSSSIEA
+2989 PLPTSSVEQAPAPVAPPARPKPA
-2998 APRPALPYN
+2998 APPAQPAPQNDVFRDDQGRLWRQLPNGKYE
-3007 ARQIESMKTLEQP
+3007 RV
-3020 TQPTPPIQ
+3020 TQPAPVPA
-3028 LPPEGEVFQDDSTGK
+3028 G
-3043 TYRKRPDGSYERI
+3043 R
-3056 R
+3056 